1 MTGLNVRTTLRYR
14 PGPDVLS
21 GEIDLRAAGG
31 EATSTESPD
40 ADSTFVWVAAHTN
53 EVRSQVEYL
62 SSFQLVHASARL
74 ADHTAVTPLPAV
86 IERAAR
92 ELIATSLEALT
103 FHNSTA
109 ARLRA
114 KAESSAELPLES
126 VQRADSTT
134 RPRVHSVVD
143 SSAAPRLSTSLTRI
157 SEAVRRR
164 VSTDDEAATATDHLS
179 QLLLELSSTVSFRR
193 GRAAPSTTAATR
205 AAARGRA
212 ALTECERQALER
224 AFRDL
229 DDPASWHQV
238 SESLDQLTLLIERS
252 ERA

>member
-21 GEIDLRAAGG
+21 GEIGLRAAGG
-31 EATSTESPD
+31 GATSTESPD

-53 EVRSQVEYL
+53 EVRSQGEYL

-74 ADHTAVTPLPAV
+74 ADDTAVTPLPAV

-92 ELIATSLEALT
+92 ALIATSLEALT

-114 KAESSAELPLES
+114 KAESS
-126 VQRADSTT
+126 
-134 RPRVHSVVD
+134 
-143 SSAAPRLSTSLTRI
+143 
-157 SEAVRRR
+157 
-164 VSTDDEAATATDHLS
+164 
-179 QLLLELSSTVSFRR
+179 
-193 GRAAPSTTAATR
+193 
-205 AAARGRA
+205 RGRA